1 MKLVIWCVEKAS
13 VKIPKLSIERKIN
26 KGLLVYFWVS
36 KIDTELSDEEID
48 KKLDKIVSKLINTK
62 FFVNPDT
69 DKIEFSL
76 QDVNWEILL
85 ISNFTLY
92 GENKKGTKLDF
103 SKAWN
108 FTKSKQIYDSLVKKI
123 SEKIIVKTGEFWEYM
138 IVECVNAGPLNYVIN
153 Y

>member
-1 MKLVIWCVEKAS
+1 MRLVVWCVEKAS
-13 VKIPKLSIERKIN
+13 VKIPRLSIERQIN
-26 KGLLVYFWVS
+26 RWLLVYFWIS
-36 KIDTELSDEEID
+36 KIDTELPNEEID
-48 KKLDKIVSKLINTK
+48 KKLGKIVSKLLNTK

-69 DKIEFSL
+69 DKIELSL
-76 QDVNWEILL
+76 QNVNWEILL

-108 FTKSKQIYDSLVKKI
+108 FIKSKQIYDSLIKKL